1 MKSAYLSV
9 GLLSFFLAG
18 CEDVV
23 WGDRS
28 DRFTENFSFSYSLKP
43 GGRVSIE
50 NLNGSVEVTG
60 WDKDSI
66 EITGAKYAATEDL
79 LRALKIDIQQS
90 SDAIDIRTVR
100 PSSVR
105 GNYGARYRLRVP
117 RRVALERIA
126 SSNGHVEARDI
137 EGPARIRTSNGGVRI
152 LNTKGSLEIETS
164 NGSIDVNDHRGAI
177 TGHTSNARVNVDL
190 TEPEQ
195 GTPIRL
201 ESSNGGISLKVRSFN
216 RNSIRLSTSNASI
229 NLTLP
234 DNAGAQLRADTSNGH
249 ISSDL
254 PVQGTMKKNHA
265 DGQIGAGGPSVDLS
279 TSNGSISL
287 QRL

>member
-18 CEDVV
+18 CDDVM

-28 DRFTENFSFSYSLKP
+28 DRFTENFSFSYALKP

-60 WDKDSI
+60 WDKDTI

-90 SDAIDIRTVR
+90 SDAISIRTVR
-100 PSSVR
+100 PSAVR

-117 RRVALERIA
+117 RRVELERIA

-177 TGHTSNARVNVDL
+177 TGHTSNARVSVDL

-234 DNAGAQLRADTSNGH
+234 DNVGAQLRADTSNGH

-254 PVQGTMKKNHA
+254 PVQGTMKKTHA
-265 DGQIGAGGPSVDLS
+265 DGQIGAGGPSVELS